1 MTAPVRPPARR
12 RPDESMTLLVEVME
26 KPLDPGYAEEAERRA
41 EAARAG
47 RPTGRRGLS
56 VVLLLLLAA
65 LLGLLTVS
73 AARQLRAPQADVA
86 AAREVL
92 ETQIVDRRDE
102 VDALQARSVA
112 LSDEIEALQHTA
124 LASEDPGLLQT
135 LQRDGVVS
143 GSAAVSGPGLVVS
156 LSDGDAAQSES
167 DPDASARVRD
177 ADVQTVVNALW
188 AAGAEAISVDDQR
201 LTSLSAI
208 RNAGDAI
215 LVDLVPLPGPTYTI
229 RAVGDPD
236 DLQTAYARSG
246 APAYLQLLGSRYGI
260 QSSVTPQ
267 SDLSLPGVGNQ
278 TLRYASPAGA
288 GESSQPGDDAQG
300 APQSTREST
309 SPGTSQGTSSSDTE
323 EERS

>member
-1 MTAPVRPPARR
+1 MTTPVRPPRQR

-86 AAREVL
+86 AARQVL
-92 ETQIVDRRDE
+92 ENQIVDRRTE
-102 VDALQARSVA
+102 VESLQGRSVA
-112 LSDEIEALQHTA
+112 LSDEIEDLQHTA

-167 DPDASARVRD
+167 EPDASARVRD

-188 AAGAEAISVDDQR
+188 AAGAEAVSVDDQR

-229 RAVGDPD
+229 RAIGDPD

-278 TLRYASPAGA
+278 TLRYASPSGA
-288 GESSQPGDDAQG
+288 GESSQPGDD
-300 APQSTREST
+300 PQDSQEGTSRTT
-309 SPGTSQGTSSSDTE
+309 SPSDTE

>member
-1 MTAPVRPPARR
+1 
-12 RPDESMTLLVEVME
+12 MTLLVEVME

-47 RPTGRRGLS
+47 HPARRRGLA

-92 ETQIVDRRDE
+92 ENQIVDRRAE
-102 VDALQARSVA
+102 VESLQGRSVA
-112 LSDEIEALQHTA
+112 LSDEIEGLQHTA

-156 LSDGDAAQSES
+156 LSDGDAAQSEA

-215 LVDLVPLPGPTYTI
+215 LVDLVPLPGPTYVI
-229 RAVGDPD
+229 RAIGDAD
-236 DLQTAYARSG
+236 DMQTAYARSG

-278 TLRYASPAGA
+278 TLRYATPSGA
-288 GESSQPGDDAQG
+288 GQSAPGSD
-300 APQSTREST
+300 PQE
-309 SPGTSQGTSSSDTE
+309 TSSSDTE

>member
-1 MTAPVRPPARR
+1 MTAPVQAPRRR

-26 KPLDPGYAEEAERRA
+26 RPLDPGYAEEAARRA

-47 RPTGRRGLS
+47 RPSGRRAPA
-56 VVLLLLLAA
+56 VALLLVLAA

-73 AARQLRAPQADVA
+73 AARQLRAPQAEVA

-92 ETQIVDRRDE
+92 ENQIVDRRAE
-102 VDALQARSVA
+102 VEALQGRSVA
-112 LSDEIEALQHTA
+112 LSEEIEALQRTA
-124 LASEDPGLLQT
+124 LASQDPGLLQT
-135 LQRDGVVS
+135 LESDGVVS
-143 GSAAVSGPGLVVS
+143 GAAAVTGPGLVVS
-156 LSDGDAAQSES
+156 LSDGDAAQAES

-188 AAGAEAISVDDQR
+188 AAGAEAITVDDQR

-208 RNAGDAI
+208 RNAGDAV
-215 LVDLVPLPGPTYTI
+215 LVDLVPLPGPTYVI
-229 RAVGDPD
+229 RAVGDPED
-236 DLQTAYARSG
+236 MQTAYARSG

-267 SDLSLPGVGNQ
+267 SDLTLPGVGNQ
-278 TLRYASPAGA
+278 TLRYATASGA
-288 GESSQPGDDAQG
+288 GDSSQPGGGPRA
-300 APQSTREST
+300 
-309 SPGTSQGTSSSDTE
+309 TSSSDSE